1 MRITRKLIDERLK
14 RVESCEIE
22 WFGARHSNESDI
34 TDWES
39 VAETKLQFL
48 TARDVQSEIDRNEY
62 SGTIAE
68 IIDLAIESAS
78 APDDLPENACVAVRF
93 TENHDHY
100 IAKYE
105 NCLGIDVYAVIDRG
119 IGICQN
125 QEDISVVIAIYRKYW
140 PKGDL
145 WLCKNGEFQN
155 LSTTIGAELVQEG
168 VTI

>member
-34 TDWES
+34 SDWEL
-39 VAETKLQFL
+39 ELENNLQLL
-48 TARDVQSEIDRNEY
+48 TSAAVQANIDKNDY

-78 APDDLPENACVAVRF
+78 APDDLPENACVAIEF
-93 TENHDHY
+93 NENHDHY
-100 IAKYE
+100 ITTYK
-105 NCLGIDVYAVIDRG
+105 NFLDIGVYAVIDQG
-119 IGICQN
+119 VGICQD
-125 QEDISVVIAIYRKYW
+125 QEDISVAIAIYRKYW

-145 WLCKNGEFQN
+145 WLYTNGEFQN
-155 LSTTIGAELVQEG
+155 LSTPIGAELEG